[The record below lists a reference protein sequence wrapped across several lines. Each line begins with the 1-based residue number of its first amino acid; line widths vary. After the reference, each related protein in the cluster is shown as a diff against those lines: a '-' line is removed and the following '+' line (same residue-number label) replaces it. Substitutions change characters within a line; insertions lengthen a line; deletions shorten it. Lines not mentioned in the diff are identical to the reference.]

1 MIVNVEDII
10 SHRYVIEIDDDEHE
24 LLVKALGLA
33 ATYSNDSLCD
43 LILELRGLL
52 IEGGE

>member
-43 LILELRGLL
+43 LILELRGILMQVD
-52 IEGGE
+52 E